1 MSSTF
6 ERHQSGI
13 LQKKPLFL
21 QFDCIYLFIYLFK
34 YLLMEHHMFTW
45 ARVKVKRHVSALR
58 EAPAAT
64 WRLETANWK
73 WKGQPGN
80 SERHAFTWGGDF
92 SGCLRVGSTVL
103 QLELSCSEV
112 ANLRSE
118 WVILKNAV
126 STVFSHNPK
135 VFFPP
140 PFPREPCSAAPHPDL
155 GCTSH
160 EILGGRITGRA
171 RFSRKPGR
179 IKQHQERYEVNL

>member
-1 MSSTF
+1 M
-6 ERHQSGI
+6 
-13 LQKKPLFL
+13 FL

-34 YLLMEHHMFTW
+34 YLLMEPHMFTW
-45 ARVKVKRHVSALR
+45 AKVKVKRHVSALR
-58 EAPAAT
+58 ESPAAT

-80 SERHAFTWGGDF
+80 SEWHAFTWGGDF
-92 SGCLRVGSTVL
+92 SGCLRVGATVL
-103 QLELSCSEV
+103 QLDLSRSEV

-126 STVFSHNPK
+126 STVFFHNPK
-135 VFFPP
+135 VFFHPP
-140 PFPREPCSAAPHPDL
+140 LPIPHLQPRPCEPCSAAPHPDL

>member
-1 MSSTF
+1 MMDSLSSSLVHRLKFDEKIFKKTMSSTF
-6 ERHQSGI
+6 ETSI
-13 LQKKPLFL
+13 WNFTKKTLFL

-34 YLLMEHHMFTW
+34 YLLMEPHMFTW

-80 SERHAFTWGGDF
+80 SERHVFTWGGDF

-103 QLELSCSEV
+103 QLDLSRSEV

-118 WVILKNAV
+118 WLILKNAV
-126 STVFSHNPK
+126 STVFFHNPK
-135 VFFPP
+135 VFSPTPP
-140 PFPREPCSAAPHPDL
+140 ESRAVQRNIQTWAARRMKSWV
-155 GCTSH
+155 G
-160 EILGGRITGRA
+160 E
-171 RFSRKPGR
+171 
-179 IKQHQERYEVNL
+179 